1 MILSLG
7 GVLSDLFP
15 TLRPPS
21 DLPVSLSLSL
31 SLSLL
36 LFPSITG
43 ECDIY
48 DFTVLVPKRVR
59 QRDRDRDRQLE
70 RSRWNEPGGMVD
82 GNGNGTVAEGVGGMC
97 VGGTLTNL
105 FGAYCE
111 RCQLPA
117 NLRSVH
123 LRGPLSAMFMQ
134 CCS

>member
-7 GVLSDLFP
+7 GVLCD
-15 TLRPPS
+15 
-21 DLPVSLSLSL
+21 LSLSL
-31 SLSLL
+31 SFSLIYLSLSVSL
-36 LFPSITG
+36 PLYLFLFDSITG

-82 GNGNGTVAEGVGGMC
+82 GNGNGTVAEGGGRE
-97 VGGTLTNL
+97 GGEGTLTNL

>member
-7 GVLSDLFP
+7 GVLSDP
-15 TLRPPS
+15 PPS
-21 DLPVSLSLSL
+21 LFLSVISLYLLSLA
-31 SLSLL
+31 LSLL

-82 GNGNGTVAEGVGGMC
+82 GNGNGIVAEGVEGD
-97 VGGTLTNL
+97 VL
-105 FGAYCE
+105 E
-111 RCQLPA
+111 VR
-117 NLRSVH
+117 
-123 LRGPLSAMFMQ
+123 
-134 CCS
+134 